1 MWEGH
6 VECRVDAIQLCCPPF
21 SPKPTVQPRVLTDT
35 EQDSSEQRTCKN
47 KSNIAIPFSS
57 LFPFF
62 RLLFPNAR
70 YSL

>member
-1 MWEGH
+1 MPCRCHSTRSTH
-6 VECRVDAIQLCCPPF
+6 VGPPLL
-21 SPKPTVQPRVLTDT
+21 PKPAVQPQVLTDT
-35 EQDSSEQRTCKN
+35 KQDSSEKRTCKN

-62 RLLFPNAR
+62 RLLFPNAQ